1 MKIGKK
7 KIKSKI
13 KYEKQI
19 KHENTVG
26 KKKIK
31 SIYLYITIMTIIPI
45 MKM

>member
-19 KHENTVG
+19 KHENRLERI
-26 KKKIK
+26 KSKIK
-31 SIYLYITIMTIIPI
+31 YEKQI
-45 MKM
+45 KHENR